1 MARVRN
7 EPAPVPVRM
16 NAKVLDDPALVQEIC
31 DRLASGESMRSI
43 TADPRMP
50 PSSQVYLRMAQDES
64 FRSNI
69 VAAREAQQEALI
81 DQTVDMADDATPE
94 DHQVVKLRI
103 WARQWRAG
111 KLAPKKYG
119 ERVAT
124 EITGANGGPIQ
135 TETTLTVS
143 NLTDDQLR
151 ALASIPLPGG

>member
-1 MARVRN
+1 
-7 EPAPVPVRM
+7 M

-31 DRLASGESMRSI
+31 DRLASGESMSKI
-43 TADPRMP
+43 ALSPHMP
-50 PSSQVYLRMAQDES
+50 AQSQIYLRMAQDEA
-64 FRSNI
+64 FRRNI
-69 VAAREAQQEALI
+69 AAAREAQQEYLV
-81 DQTVDMADDATPE
+81 DQTVDMADSATPE